1 MKPCESYA
9 GYTNEALRNIMQVTQ
24 TKSCGYQV
32 ACGSSTAVRGLPF
45 WLDMLL
51 KQLFARKY
59 TTIPVLMQLCRRD
72 KYVWQFFPAVPDG
85 KQGFGNLHVSE
96 ARDPLSSQ
104 NVAKRT
110 KHLFRQMETFMSRL
124 FGSAVCFT
132 LGLPRLLLF
141 AHGRCD
147 LSNLR
152 HIADELYRT
161 GYSG

>member
-9 GYTNEALRNIMQVTQ
+9 GYINEALRTPMQVTQ
-24 TKSCGYQV
+24 T
-32 ACGSSTAVRGLPF
+32 STAVRGLPI
-45 WLDMLL
+45 WLDMF
-51 KQLFARKY
+51 FAWKY
-59 TTIPVLMQLCRRD
+59 TNIPVLMQLCRRD

-110 KHLFRQMETFMSRL
+110 KHLFRQMETFVSRL

>member
-1 MKPCESYA
+1 
-9 GYTNEALRNIMQVTQ
+9 
-24 TKSCGYQV
+24 
-32 ACGSSTAVRGLPF
+32 
-45 WLDMLL
+45 
-51 KQLFARKY
+51 
-59 TTIPVLMQLCRRD
+59 MQLCRRD

-110 KHLFRQMETFMSRL
+110 KQLFRQMETFMSRL